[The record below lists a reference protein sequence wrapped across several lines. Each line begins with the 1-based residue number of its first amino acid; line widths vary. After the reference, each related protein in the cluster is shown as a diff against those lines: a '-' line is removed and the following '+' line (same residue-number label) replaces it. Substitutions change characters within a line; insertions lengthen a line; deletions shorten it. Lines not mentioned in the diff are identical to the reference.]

1 MPQEI
6 QKRLIEDEMKES
18 YVDYA
23 MSVIVSR
30 ALPDVADGL
39 KPVHRRILYTMYKLG
54 LLHNKPFRKSATVV
68 GNVMAK
74 LHPHGDAAIYD
85 TLVRMAQNFSL
96 RYPLIDGQGNFGSI
110 DGDSPAAMRYTE
122 SRLSKIAQELLL
134 DIEKNTVK
142 FVSNYDNSTK
152 EPLVLPAKLP
162 NLLINGSSGIA
173 VGMATNIPPHN
184 LSEVIDGII
193 LMIDEP
199 ECSIS
204 KIMEKIKGPDFP
216 TGAYIYGSSGIKTA
230 YYTGRGKIILRAK
243 SSIENNKII
252 ITEIPYMVNK
262 SLLLENIAE
271 LVKNKVI
278 EDISNIRDESDRE
291 GMRIVIE
298 TKKNANAQLILN
310 KLFKHSSLQTTFG
323 IIMLALVDNAPKT
336 LNLKEI
342 IEHYIKHR
350 IQVVISRT
358 QFDLQ
363 EAQTKAHILEG
374 LKIALN
380 NIDEVIKL
388 IKSSKDV
395 NIAKTSLIQNF
406 SLSELQAQSILE
418 MRLQRLT
425 SLEQEKIIKEHEELL
440 KLIIELQSIL
450 DSKQRI
456 LDIIKSELL
465 ELKKYSNERRTE
477 IIETHQEFEKEDLIK
492 EQDVV
497 VITTNSGYIKQ
508 IPLAEYKQQKRGGKG
523 ITTIETKEEDI
534 VESLFITSNLNTL
547 LFFTN
552 KGKVHWLKAYEVP
565 LTSRYSKGKAI
576 INLLNLDKDEK
587 INTILPIKKFEEEL
601 FLTFATKQGIVKK
614 TPLFLFANPR
624 KSGILAIKLNE
635 NDEVIDVILTNGN
648 LDLILASKNGSA
660 VKFNEKNIKAFG
672 RNAAGVRGIRL
683 SSDDELI
690 GLEIAT
696 PNSTILT
703 VTENGYGKRSTIDDY
718 RLIRR
723 GGKGVINIKTS
734 DRNGNVVSIKTV
746 FDDDEIMLITKKG
759 ITIRIPCNTIT
770 TIGRNTQGF
779 RIMKLD
785 EDDKVADVVKVV

>member
-6 QKRLIEDEMKES
+6 QKRLIEEEMKES

-30 ALPDVADGL
+30 ALPNVADGL
-39 KPVHRRILYTMYKLG
+39 KPVHRRVLYTMYKLG
-54 LLHNKPFRKSATVV
+54 LLHNKPFKKSANVV

-96 RYPLIDGQGNFGSI
+96 RYTLIDGQGNFGSI
-110 DGDSPAAMRYTE
+110 DGFGAAAQRYTE
-122 SRLSKIAQELLL
+122 CRLSRVAQELLT

-142 FVSNYDNSTK
+142 FVQNYDNSTK
-152 EPLVLPAKLP
+152 EPYVLPAKLP

-184 LSEVIDGII
+184 LSEVIDAIVFV
-193 LMIDEP
+193 IDNP
-199 ECSIS
+199 DCSIS

-243 SSIENNKII
+243 TNIENNKII
-252 ITEIPYMVNK
+252 ITEIPYMINK

-291 GMRIVIE
+291 GLRIVIE
-298 TKKNANAQLILN
+298 TKKNSNQQLILN
-310 KLFKHSSLQTTFG
+310 KLFKHSSLQETFG
-323 IIMLALVDNAPKT
+323 IIMLALVDNTPKT

-342 IEHYIKHR
+342 IEYYIRHR
-350 IQVVISRT
+350 IQVVTSRT

-374 LKIALN
+374 LKIALD
-380 NIDEVIKL
+380 NIDDVIKL
-388 IKSSKDV
+388 IKSSKDIV
-395 NIAKTSLIQNF
+395 IAKSSLIQNY

-425 SLEQEKIIKEHEELL
+425 SLEQEKIVKEHEELL
-440 KLIIELQSIL
+440 KLVSELQSIL

-465 ELKKYSNERRTE
+465 ELKKYSDPRKTE
-477 IIETHQEFEKEDLIK
+477 IIEFEQEIEKEDLIK

-565 LTSRYSKGKAI
+565 LSSRYSKGKAI

-587 INTILPIKKFEEEL
+587 VNTILPIKKFDEEL

-614 TPLFLFANPR
+614 TPLFLFSNPR

-635 NDEVIDVILTNGN
+635 NDEVIDVILTNGSY
-648 LDLILASKNGSA
+648 DLILASKNGSA

-672 RNAAGVRGIRL
+672 RNAAGVHGIRL
-683 SSDDELI
+683 INDELI
-690 GLEIAT
+690 GLEIAI

-759 ITIRIPCNTIT
+759 ITIRIPCSTIT